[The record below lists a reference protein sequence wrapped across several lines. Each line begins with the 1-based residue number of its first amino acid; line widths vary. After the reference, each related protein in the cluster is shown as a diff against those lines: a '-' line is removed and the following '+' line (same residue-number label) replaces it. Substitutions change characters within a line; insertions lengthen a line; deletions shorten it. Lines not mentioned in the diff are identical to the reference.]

1 MIVINVSVQTKDI
14 HINAFRIESPTTGV
28 QIFIGALVNIN
39 TARIGVSGEPNLSER
54 LTKISPVFGFS
65 FCKKYEK
72 KLVPCLAGTVMGP
85 IEVMAVRIGLLKMFS

>member
-54 LTKISPVFGFS
+54 LTKIFPVFGFS
-65 FCKKYEK
+65 FCKKNMRK
-72 KLVPCLAGTVMGP
+72 N
-85 IEVMAVRIGLLKMFS
+85 